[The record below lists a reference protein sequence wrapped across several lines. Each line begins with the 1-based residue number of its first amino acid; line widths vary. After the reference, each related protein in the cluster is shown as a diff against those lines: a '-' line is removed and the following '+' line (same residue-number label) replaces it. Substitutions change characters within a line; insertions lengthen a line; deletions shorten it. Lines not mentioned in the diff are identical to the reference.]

1 MPPTTATTALPWPT
15 PSMPGFPVSARS
27 GGGPFWGRPATL
39 VLPDLP
45 DLPDRGRDRHGHGLP
60 ERRAVEALVRA
71 AQPGW
76 KLYTTGSVGSQALL
90 GIPALARLR
99 AAFPGRIAVWPFEP
113 WDKAP
118 VVLAEVYPSLLAAQV
133 RDALAAD
140 PAAIKDAVQVRLLAA
155 ALARL
160 DRDAGLA
167 PLFAAAAAPEVLA
180 EQGWILGAGHQAALQ
195 QAALASA
202 DPSR

>member
-45 DLPDRGRDRHGHGLP
+45 DRGRDRHGHGLP

-76 KLYTTGSVGSQALL
+76 KLYTTGSADSQALL

>member
-1 MPPTTATTALPWPT
+1 M
-15 PSMPGFPVSARS
+15 
-27 GGGPFWGRPATL
+27 
-39 VLPDLP
+39 
-45 DLPDRGRDRHGHGLP
+45 
-60 ERRAVEALVRA
+60 
-71 AQPGW
+71 
-76 KLYTTGSVGSQALL
+76 
-90 GIPALARLR
+90 
-99 AAFPGRIAVWPFEP
+99 
-113 WDKAP
+113 
-118 VVLAEVYPSLLAAQV
+118 

-180 EQGWILGAGHQAALQ
+180 EQGWILGVGHQAALK